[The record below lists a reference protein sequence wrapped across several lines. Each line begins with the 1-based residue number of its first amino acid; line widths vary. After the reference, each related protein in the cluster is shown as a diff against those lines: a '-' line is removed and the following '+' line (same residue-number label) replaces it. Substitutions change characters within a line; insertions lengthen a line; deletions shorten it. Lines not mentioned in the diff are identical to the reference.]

1 MMSIYA
7 VSLTVSFCS
16 VFLKGFQHKNVIG
29 MHYKLTFFTS
39 VLMGAFDVATVTL
52 IVKGGWYI
60 AISSGIG
67 AGFGM
72 MAAMWTHARVVKQ
85 TEAAK

>member
-1 MMSIYA
+1 MMYLISA
-7 VSLTVSFCS
+7 AVSFCS

-39 VLMGAFDVATVTL
+39 FAMAAFDVAAVTI
-52 IVKGGWYI
+52 IVKGGWPI

-67 AGFGM
+67 ASFGM
-72 MAAMWTHARVVKQ
+72 IAAMYLHSRIFKGNQ
-85 TEAAK
+85 K

>member
-1 MMSIYA
+1 MSLYA
-7 VSLTVSFCS
+7 LSLAVSFCS

-39 VLMGAFDVATVTL
+39 CLMGAFDVATVTL
-52 IVKGGWYI
+52 IVKGGWWI
-60 AISSGIG
+60 AATSGIG

-72 MAAMWTHARVVKQ
+72 ITAMYVHKRIVK
-85 TEAAK
+85 AND

>member
-1 MMSIYA
+1 MSIYGI
-7 VSLTVSFCS
+7 SLAVSFCS

-39 VLMGAFDVATVTL
+39 VLMGAFDVAAVTL
-52 IVKGGWYI
+52 IVKGGWPL
-60 AISSGIG
+60 AITSGIG

-72 MAAMWTHARVVKQ
+72 IASMWVHSRVVKN
-85 TEAAK
+85 EDRPE